1 MDIDLRMMAQCAQE
15 GIGIIR
21 LYTWN
26 PPALSVGVYQKT
38 DRIDLLFMNDQG
50 IDFVHRPTGGKAVLH
65 DRELTYA
72 VAVPV
77 IPERKTLSVVESY
90 RMITQ
95 GLISGL
101 ALLGIVPTPAR
112 IHPPQTVS
120 AACFDHVSLGEP
132 LFRGGKLIGS
142 AQYRTARSILQHGSL
157 PFELDLRKYVRCFQL
172 SMKERDILITRLKK
186 SVRTLADWKIRWE
199 DRSDVVHAL
208 QLGFAKVSDQLFES
222 GGTG

>member
-1 MDIDLRMMAQCAQE
+1 MEIDLRMMSQCADE

-26 PPALSVGVYQKT
+26 PKALSLGSHQKT
-38 DRIDLLFMNDQG
+38 DRIDSLFVKDQG

-77 IPERKTLSVVESY
+77 NPGLKTLSVVESY
-90 RMITQ
+90 RKITQ

-101 ALLGIVPTPAR
+101 ALLGIEPTLAR
-112 IHPPQTVS
+112 FVPPQTIS

-157 PFELDLRKYVRCFQL
+157 PFELDLRQYVRCFRL
-172 SMKERDILITRLKK
+172 SPHERDILMNRLQK

-208 QLGFAKVSDQLFES
+208 QLGFAKILDQLFES